1 MKCVIKNIGSI
12 KLIFCRPLIIIAT
25 CILFF
30 SCEKVIDINLNKIA
44 PKYVIEGTLSDEP
57 GDCKVKISQSVNF
70 SESNNFKM
78 INGAI
83 VSITDGSGSSVFLT
97 QDSEG
102 LYQSPTLVAKV
113 GHKYSLSVNVNGQ
126 QFSSV
131 CQVPLKV
138 SLDSLYVIDFN
149 SFGDTR
155 KFGNVIFKDPVG
167 ISNSYRF
174 LQFKNNIQNS
184 NIFVLNDDFSDGRLI
199 NTFLAYFN
207 KSDEQKIKIGD
218 SMTVRMQ
225 CIDPSV
231 YKFFSSLSQSSSGGN
246 NNVAPGNAVSN
257 ITGGALGYFS
267 AYTKDEK
274 TIIVK

>member
-1 MKCVIKNIGSI
+1 MKCFIKNISSK
-12 KLIFCRPLIIIAT
+12 KLIFVGPLFIIAT

-57 GDCKVKISQSVNF
+57 GNCKVTLSQSVNF
-70 SESNNFKM
+70 SELNNFRL

-83 VSITDGSGSSVFLT
+83 VTLTDGNGSPIFLT

-102 LYQSPTLVAKV
+102 VYQSPTLVAKP
-113 GHKYSLSVNVNGQ
+113 GHKYSLSVNINGQ
-126 QFSSV
+126 QFSSI
-131 CQVPLKV
+131 CQVPFKV
-138 SLDSLYVIDFN
+138 TLDSLYVIDFN

-155 KFGNVIFKDPVG
+155 KFANVIFKDPAG
-167 ISNSYRF
+167 ISNAYRF
-174 LQFKNNIQNS
+174 LQFKNKTQNS

-199 NTFLAYFN
+199 NTFLAYFDQ
-207 KSDEQKIKIGD
+207 SDDQKIKIGD
-218 SMTVRMQ
+218 TITVQMQ
-225 CIDPSV
+225 GIDPAV
-231 YKFFSSLSQSSSGGN
+231 YKFFSSLSQSSSGDN

>member
-1 MKCVIKNIGSI
+1 MKCFLKNIASV
-12 KLIFCRPLIIIAT
+12 KLIFWRPLFIIAI

-44 PKYVIEGTLSDEP
+44 PKYIIEATLSDEP
-57 GDCKVKISQSVNF
+57 GDCKVSLSQSVNF
-70 SESNNFKM
+70 SEPNNFKM

-83 VSITDGSGSSVFLT
+83 VSITDGSGSPILLT
-97 QDSEG
+97 QDSNG
-102 LYQSPTLVAKV
+102 VYQSPTLVAIP

-138 SLDSLYVIDFN
+138 LLDSLYVLDFN
-149 SFGDTR
+149 SFGETR
-155 KFGNVIFKDPVG
+155 KFANVIFKDPAG
-167 ISNSYRF
+167 IENAYRF
-174 LQFKNNIQNS
+174 LQFKNTIQNS

-199 NTFLAYFN
+199 NTFLAYFD
-207 KSDEQKIKIGD
+207 KTDDQKINLGD
-218 SMTVRMQ
+218 SITVQMQ

-246 NNVAPGNAVSN
+246 NSVAPGNPVSN

>member
-1 MKCVIKNIGSI
+1 MKCFIKNIGSI
-12 KLIFCRPLIIIAT
+12 KLIFCRPLFVIAT

-30 SCEKVIDINLNKIA
+30 SCEKIIDINLNKIA
-44 PKYVIEGTLSDEP
+44 TKYVIEGTLSDAP
-57 GDCKVKISQSVNF
+57 GDCKVTLSQSVNF
-70 SESNNFKM
+70 NEPNNFKM

-83 VSITDGSGSSVFLT
+83 ISITDDSGSPEFLA

-102 LYQSPTLVAKV
+102 VYRSPTLVAKP

-138 SLDSLYVIDFN
+138 LLDSLYVIDFN

-155 KFGNVIFKDPVG
+155 KFANVIFKDPAG
-167 ISNSYRF
+167 IGNAYRF

-199 NTFLAYFN
+199 NTFLAYFD
-207 KSDEQKIKIGD
+207 KSDDQKIKIGD
-218 SMTVRMQ
+218 SITVQMQ

-246 NNVAPGNAVSN
+246 NNVAPGNAVTN
-257 ITGGALGYFS
+257 VTGGALGYFS

>member
-1 MKCVIKNIGSI
+1 MNCFIKNIGLI
-12 KLIFCRPLIIIAT
+12 KLIFCRPLFIITT

-30 SCEKVIDINLNKIA
+30 SCEKVIDIDLNKIS
-44 PKYVIEGTLSDEP
+44 PKYVIEATLSDAP
-57 GDCKVKISQSVNF
+57 GDCKVSITQTVNF
-70 SESNNFKM
+70 SEPNNFKM

-83 VSITDGSGSSVFLT
+83 VSITDGSGSLVLLT
-97 QDSEG
+97 PDSG
-102 LYQSPTLVAKV
+102 GVYQSPTLVAKP
-113 GHKYSLSVNVNGQ
+113 GHKYSLSINVNGQ

-138 SLDSLYVIDFN
+138 SLDSLYVMDFN

-155 KFGNVIFKDPVG
+155 KFANVIFKDPTG
-167 ISNSYRF
+167 MGNAYRF

-199 NTFLAYFN
+199 NTFLAYFD
-207 KSDEQKIKIGD
+207 KSDDQKIRIGD
-218 SMTVRMQ
+218 SITVQMQ

-231 YKFFSSLSQSSSGGN
+231 YKFFSSLSQSSSGDN
-246 NNVAPGNAVSN
+246 NTVAPGNAVSN

>member
-1 MKCVIKNIGSI
+1 MKCFLKNIVLI
-12 KLIFCRPLIIIAT
+12 KLIFCRPLFIIAT

-44 PKYVIEGTLSDEP
+44 PKYVIEGTLSDEQ
-57 GDCKVKISQSVNF
+57 GDCKVIISQSVNF
-70 SESNNFKM
+70 NELNNFKM

-83 VSITDGSGSSVFLT
+83 VSITDGNGTPVFLS

-102 LYQSPTLVAKV
+102 VYQSPTIVAKA

-138 SLDSLYVIDFN
+138 SLDSLYIIDFN
-149 SFGDTR
+149 SFGDAR
-155 KFGNVIFKDPVG
+155 KFANVIFKDPAG
-167 ISNSYRF
+167 IGNAYRF
-174 LQFKNNIQNS
+174 LQFKNRVQNS

-199 NTFLAYFN
+199 NTFLAYFD

-218 SMTVRMQ
+218 SITVQMQ
-225 CIDPSV
+225 CIDSSV
-231 YKFFSSLSQSSSGGN
+231 YKFFSSLSQSSSGDN

-274 TIIVK
+274 TVIVK